1 MKELSAMRFKGVPHR
16 WKSRCLRTNK
26 LFKQHGEVQSIPLVF
41 RPDGSVKPD
50 SPPIRE
56 EVEEAYPTPSLH
68 PEDPA
73 LRFRPISLLTVC
85 GGA

>member
-1 MKELSAMRFKGVPHR
+1 MRFKGVPHR

-50 SPPIRE
+50 SPPILE
-56 EVEEAYPTPSLH
+56 EVEERLKRLIPHRACTRRIRRSGSGPSH
-68 PEDPA
+68 
-73 LRFRPISLLTVC
+73 F
-85 GGA
+85 